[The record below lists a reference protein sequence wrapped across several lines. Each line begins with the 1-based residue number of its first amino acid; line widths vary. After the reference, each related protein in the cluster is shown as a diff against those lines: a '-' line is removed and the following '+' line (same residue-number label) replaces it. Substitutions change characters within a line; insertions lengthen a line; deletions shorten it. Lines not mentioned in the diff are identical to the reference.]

1 MHVLVSL
8 IVLFL
13 VAVEFLAEE
22 AVVVPFQFAFGRLP
36 EELPLELREV
46 FFLRSIGKLQVIV
59 DRRLAKPGEDVGW
72 GGKTLLPWRLGHQ
85 DRLGGA
91 LETDVWQSKSFLDY
105 HRGRGALPFGLL
117 GGSLKLAIVAMH
129 DVARLESI

>member
-13 VAVEFLAEE
+13 VAVQFLAEE

-46 FFLRSIGKLQVIV
+46 FLLRSIGKLQVIV
-59 DRRLAKPGEDVGW
+59 DRRL
-72 GGKTLLPWRLGHQ
+72 T
-85 DRLGGA
+85 
-91 LETDVWQSKSFLDY
+91 
-105 HRGRGALPFGLL
+105 
-117 GGSLKLAIVAMH
+117 
-129 DVARLESI
+129 